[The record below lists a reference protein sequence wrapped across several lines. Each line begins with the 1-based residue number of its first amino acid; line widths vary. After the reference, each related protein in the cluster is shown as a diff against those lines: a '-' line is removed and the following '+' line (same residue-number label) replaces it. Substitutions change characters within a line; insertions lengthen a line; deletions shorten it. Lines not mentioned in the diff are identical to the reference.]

1 MEITGPRFVGC
12 RDGVRWAAR
21 AAEEANEPRV
31 RAIANNRNEDMT
43 TKKSST
49 TKDKLL
55 RSNEKDAIRCESYK
69 S

>member
-1 MEITGPRFVGC
+1 
-12 RDGVRWAAR
+12 VRLAAR

-31 RAIANNRNEDMT
+31 RAIANNRNEDIT

-49 TKDKLL
+49 TWQEIGVQKSARNNLL
-55 RSNEKDAIRCESYK
+55 KSNEKDAIRCENCK

>member
-1 MEITGPRFVGC
+1 
-12 RDGVRWAAR
+12 VRWVAR

-31 RAIANNRNEDMT
+31 RAIAINRNEDMT